1 MLNIESLSYR
11 YQSRQQFT
19 LKNISLRLREGEM
32 LLLAGRSGCGKST
45 LLKAISG
52 LLADSDGGELVGKIY
67 FDDADIAL
75 LTPEQVGQLVGTV
88 YQTPDD
94 QLFAMT
100 VADEV
105 GFALENQGLEHSV
118 IQRRVAETLAMV
130 GLRGYQERSIH
141 QLSGGQRQR
150 LALASILVSRPKLVI
165 LDEPVSQMN
174 PGGVQSFMELLVK
187 LNREEHI
194 SILMIE
200 HRVNE
205 LAGYF
210 QRLAVM
216 QEGELVFDGSMEE
229 AWYALSEITNT
240 GIREP
245 QPVKL
250 CRLLQLPR
258 LTAEPTQVIEQ
269 IKEGY
274 KVHCSERIKAKEKI
288 KAKEL
293 LEVKNLEF
301 TYPGAVEPTLHRLNF
316 NLEKGRITALMG
328 SNGAGKSTLLN
339 ILGGLTSG
347 TAGQVLLGGRLLEQS
362 LGLVCYLR
370 QEPDLMLLADTVRQE
385 LCWKNEHLQ
394 DFEVERL
401 LDKLKLSQ
409 YGEDFPLALSKGQR
423 VRVVLGAM
431 FARKPQLLL
440 LDEPTTGQDEESLTE
455 IKRLL
460 LDYKQSGG
468 SVFLCTH
475 DMELAAAVA
484 DRVILLKDGKIIA
497 DAEAAAVL
505 SDRSLLGEGGL
516 VVPALLNICQGLQLP
531 PCINVEEVKAYVH
544 APAVGGD

>member
-19 LKNISLRLREGEM
+19 LKNISLRLRDGEM

-52 LLADSDGGELVGKIY
+52 LLTDSDGGELVGKIY

-105 GFALENQGLEHSV
+105 GFALENQGLAHSV

-130 GLRGYQERSIH
+130 GLRGYEERSIH

-229 AWYALSEITNT
+229 AWYALSELTDT

-258 LTAEPTQVIEQ
+258 LTAEPAQVIEQ

-274 KVHCSERIKAKEKI
+274 KVHCSERIKTKEKI
-288 KAKEL
+288 TAKEL
-293 LEVKNLEF
+293 LEVRNLEF

-347 TAGQVLLGGRLLEQS
+347 IAGQVLLDGRLLEQS
-362 LGLVCYLR
+362 LGSVCCLR

-394 DFEVERL
+394 EFEVERL

-531 PCINVEEVKAYVH
+531 PCINVEEVKTYVH